1 MVAPALPAPA
11 LPAPGI
17 APEGRSCTRRRW
29 PPSGSRTSPQA
40 DASPRPHRC
49 RTGRP
54 APPKRGSILP
64 PALTPPRSVRRGSRG
79 TPRSPAIRWGG
90 WNRRPISCRAG
101 CRGHGC
107 PARRRSRAD
116 LEEELLVAAER
127 QDGGGLAP
135 WIGAGGKADRI
146 AGQDRRLDR
155 QDGRAGPDGAG
166 ASGDCDAVRGEVDL
180 LGWNGQFQLSCGRQA
195 RCDQLA
201 VRKLEPMLEKRQVIP
216 DAVEWG
222 QASRI
227 GNTDDRRRASKGSH
241 RGISSIVGDRHR
253 ERLKRLKFS
262 RLYLSRSEVVNIGST
277 IGASRESRVPSP
289 GPR

>member
-1 MVAPALPAPA
+1 MVAPALPAPALPAPA

-29 PPSGSRTSPQA
+29 PPSGSRTSPRA

-49 RTGRP
+49 QTGRP

-79 TPRSPAIRWGG
+79 TPRSPAIRRGG

-116 LEEELLVAAER
+116 PEEELLVAAER

-166 ASGDCDAVRGEVDL
+166 ASGDCDAVRGEVDP
-180 LGWNGQFQLSCGRQA
+180 LGWSGQFQLSCGR
-195 RCDQLA
+195 RLA
-201 VRKLEPMLEKRQVIP
+201 AISVPYASLSLCLKSGRSFPMQSSGAKL
-216 DAVEWG
+216 
-222 QASRI
+222 
-227 GNTDDRRRASKGSH
+227 RASETLTIAAGHQRAPIEASHPSWEIVIVKG
-241 RGISSIVGDRHR
+241 
-253 ERLKRLKFS
+253 
-262 RLYLSRSEVVNIGST
+262 
-277 IGASRESRVPSP
+277 
-289 GPR
+289 